1 MKAILLAAG
10 LGSRLGPLTRNIPK
24 AVILAASQPLIQRV
38 IKFAHQIGVMD
49 IVVVGGYNS
58 DQIWK
63 TIDLEK
69 NIIHVE
75 NPYFRKGNLYSL
87 SAAKQYLDSDFVLL
101 NIDHLYPSHLARMI
115 GETTTGVWAVSD
127 FDRRLYQ
134 DDMKIKIKGQLN
146 QDASICAI
154 SKELDEFDGGYC
166 GMTVVRGNARQSY
179 ITAFEKVLQHGREQ
193 AVVEDVLAELIR
205 MGEAPTVLD
214 ISGIRWL
221 EIDTQE
227 DLANAERILR
237 MKPHFLE

>member
-10 LGSRLGPLTRNIPK
+10 LGSRLGPLTSTTPK
-24 AVILAASQPLIQRV
+24 ATITVASQPLIKRV
-38 IKFAHQIGVMD
+38 IKFTRQIGVSD
-49 IVVVGGYNS
+49 IIVVGGYNS
-58 DQIWK
+58 DQLWK
-63 TIDLEK
+63 TIDLIDILK
-69 NIIHVE
+69 VE
-75 NPYFRKGNLYSL
+75 NPDYKKGNLYSL
-87 SAAKQYLDSDFVLL
+87 AAAKQHLDDDFVLL

-115 GETTTGVWAVSD
+115 GETTDGVWAVSD

-134 DDMKIKIKGQLN
+134 DDMKVRIRGQLN
-146 QDASICAI
+146 QIAFVAAI

-166 GMTVVRGNARQSY
+166 GMTVVRGNARHDY
-179 ITAFEKVLQHGREQ
+179 MKALENVLKHGREQ

-205 MGEAPTVLD
+205 MDHAPAVLD